1 MEKKLSICIATYN
14 RSKYLDCC
22 LRSIYQQLVSTEKVS
37 LVNVIVSDNCS
48 TDSTADVVLKYKN
61 LLDLKY
67 IVSQDNYGY
76 ETNFGSAIS
85 MASGKY
91 SLYLSDDDLL
101 DIESVFEIID
111 FMESNQSVSAVYAP
125 WRLIDLTSGKDCG
138 EFFQIQKLTEFEK

>member
-1 MEKKLSICIATYN
+1 M
-14 RSKYLDCC
+14 
-22 LRSIYQQLVSTEKVS
+22 
-37 LVNVIVSDNCS
+37 IVSDNCS

-91 SLYLSDDDLL
+91 SLYLSDDLL
-101 DIESVFEIID
+101 DIESVFELSISWKVISLFQQ
-111 FMESNQSVSAVYAP
+111 FM
-125 WRLIDLTSGKDCG
+125 LLGG
-138 EFFQIQKLTEFEK
+138 